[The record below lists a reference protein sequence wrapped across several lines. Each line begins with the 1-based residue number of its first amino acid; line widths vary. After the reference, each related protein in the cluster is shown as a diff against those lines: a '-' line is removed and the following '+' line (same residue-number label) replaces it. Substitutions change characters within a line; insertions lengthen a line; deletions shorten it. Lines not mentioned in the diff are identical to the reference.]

1 MRRFD
6 ADPANW
12 REEDLEQEADKAA
25 KILAW
30 VADGQRELDE
40 ITGTGEA
47 ADGQVKATAAVDGS
61 VRDIVITPRA
71 MRLDSRTLA
80 EQLTLAVGRAQDDAE
95 RQSRQ
100 LMADALGDLLPD
112 GGLDPRAFEEQLG
125 RLLRSF
131 ERP

>member
-1 MRRFD
+1 MHEFD

-12 REEDLEQEADKAA
+12 REEDLEREAEKAA

-30 VADGQRELDE
+30 MDDGQRELDE

-47 ADGQVKATAAVDGS
+47 ANGQVKAVAAVDGT

-112 GGLDPRAFEEQLG
+112 GRLDLRAFEEQLG

>member
-1 MRRFD
+1 MHKFD

-12 REEDLEQEADKAA
+12 REEDLEREAEKAA

-30 VADGQRELDE
+30 MDDGQRELDE

-47 ADGQVKATAAVDGS
+47 ANGQVKAVAAVDGT

-112 GGLDPRAFEEQLG
+112 GRLDLRAFEEQLG

>member
-1 MRRFD
+1 MHKFD

-12 REEDLEQEADKAA
+12 REEDLEREAEKAA

-30 VADGQRELDE
+30 MDDGQRELDE

-47 ADGQVKATAAVDGS
+47 ANGQVKAVAAVDGT

-112 GGLDPRAFEEQLG
+112 GGPDLRAFEEQLG